1 MSLRV
6 WGVVVGLAMVAG
18 GFSLALSP
26 PAIGQNAMSATV
38 TGTSYPDLVRKA
50 EATARQKIAEVFK
63 DSTADT
69 AQVTINGKNGAAIAP
84 ILDVQISRA
93 AWNKK
98 PASLRPFGNYYDVS
112 GLLGFTAPPVVAS
125 AEPGDSKDPKKDPKD
140 SKDPKSGDKE
150 DQAPKTS
157 GVLKL
162 VKSSPAEGDDR
173 VLINK
178 SIELTFEKDLPAKNG
193 TELGVKLEP
202 ELEGAVTIE
211 KNVVT
216 FSPSKPL
223 DYSKKYTLTIAGSSK
238 LKLPG
243 AITLRFKTEPQYT
256 YEKNVRTFLA
266 GTCTSCHSARGTA
279 RNSPLDT
286 YEGVMQFVSPGSG
299 GQILDFTGLHG
310 QTRIGAFGGFANGGA
325 PAPPG
330 PPSDPNVSRNRRTP
344 VLVPTEP
351 TNATSGDEVASS
363 DTSAATARQVTRGGA
378 LSADQV
384 NILRTWIVQD
394 QAIEK

>member
-50 EATARQKIAEVFK
+50 ETTARQKIAEVFK

-84 ILDVQISRA
+84 VLDVQISRA

-125 AEPGDSKDPKKDPKD
+125 AEPGDSKDPKADP
-140 SKDPKSGDKE
+140 KDPKSSDKDE
-150 DQAPKTS
+150 QTPKTS

-178 SIELTFEKDLPAKNG
+178 SIELSFEKDLPAKNG

-216 FSPSKPL
+216 FNPSKPL
-223 DYSKKYTLTIAGSSK
+223 DYSKKYTLTIAGSPK

-256 YEKNVRTFLA
+256 YEKNVRTFIA

-279 RNSPLDT
+279 RTSPLDT
-286 YEGVMQFVSPGSG
+286 YAGVMQFVSPGSG
-299 GQILDFTGLHG
+299 GQILDFTGIHG
-310 QTRIGAFGGFANGGA
+310 QTRIGAFGGNANGGA
-325 PAPPG
+325 PTPPG
-330 PPSDPNVSRNRRTP
+330 PPSNPNVNRNRRTP
-344 VLVPTEP
+344 ITPTEP
-351 TNATSGDEVASS
+351 TNETSGDEVASG
-363 DTSAATARQVTRGGA
+363 DTGAPAGGTKYTRGGA
-378 LSADQV
+378 LSAEQV
-384 NILRTWIVQD
+384 SILRTWIVQD